1 MNSTLASRPLQ
12 SGHYLNAL
20 FREDL
25 YVLLSFLLI
34 QPPGDDVLK
43 QLADL
48 SWDGEISTALSSVL
62 ETLRKAAGCYPL
74 EAIEHEFEN
83 LFIGLGR
90 GEIVPYASW
99 YAEKVVMGAPLVRL
113 RGDLVKLRISRRINV
128 FEPEDHAAALLET
141 MALIIRNPKISQTQ
155 QKVFFYRHIHPWMI
169 QFFQDLQQAPS
180 ARFYRSVGS
189 LGEHF
194 LRVEK
199 QHLHA
204 K

>member
-1 MNSTLASRPLQ
+1 MNSAYTSHTLPGR
-12 SGHYLNAL
+12 HYLNSP
-20 FREDL
+20 FREDF
-25 YVLLSFLLI
+25 YVLLSHLLV
-34 QPPGDDVLK
+34 QPPKDHFLK

-62 ETLRKAAGCYPL
+62 ETLRKAAGCSHL
-74 EAIEHEFEN
+74 KAIEHEFEN

-113 RGDLVKLRISRRINV
+113 RGDLVKLGISRRINV

-141 MALIIRNPKISQTQ
+141 MALMIRSPKISRTQ
-155 QKVFFYRHIHPWMI
+155 QTFFFYRHIHPWMI
-169 QFFQDLQQAPS
+169 RFFQDLQQAPS

-189 LGEHF
+189 LGELF
-194 LRVEK
+194 LRAEK
-199 QHLHA
+199 EHLNA